1 MIFEKNHKC
10 EICIES
16 KFTKPSFQTSKR
28 SSEPLELI
36 HSDIGDLKVYVN
48 KRWKKVLYYFYR
60 LLHKVLLYLFA
71 Y

>member
-1 MIFEKNHKC
+1 MIFEKNLKC

-36 HSDIGDLKVYVN
+36 HSDIGDLKFYVN
-48 KRWKKVLYYFYR
+48 KRWKKR
-60 LLHKVLLYLFA
+60 IILLL
-71 Y
+71 